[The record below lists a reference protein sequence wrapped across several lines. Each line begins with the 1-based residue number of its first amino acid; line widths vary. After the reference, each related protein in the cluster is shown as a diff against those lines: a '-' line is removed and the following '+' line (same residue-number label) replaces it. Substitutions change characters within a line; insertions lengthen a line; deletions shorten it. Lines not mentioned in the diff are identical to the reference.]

1 MDKLKQTIAAIKP
14 LDSEA
19 VQRAR
24 ERQDQLT
31 KPQGSLGVLEQLSL
45 QLAGIQGTEKPVI
58 GRKVIIVMAGDHG
71 IVAEG
76 VSAFPQEVTP
86 QMVANFAAGGAG
98 INVLAR
104 HSGCEVRVVDVGV
117 AVPIGIEGVI
127 GRKVRPGTANIAEG
141 PAMTREE
148 AAAAIEAGIEVAETE
163 IAAGADLL
171 GTGDMGI
178 GNTTPSSA
186 ILTVFSGAGT
196 ELTVGSGT
204 GIGADALAHKR
215 DVIERAIAVNQP
227 DAGDGLDVLSKVG
240 GLEIGGLAGVI
251 LGAAAGRVPVVI
263 DGFISSAAAMVAA
276 SLAPGSKNYMIASHV
291 SVEPGHKLMLDE
303 LGLKPML
310 FMDMRLGEGTGAALA
325 SSLVEAAAKV
335 ICEMA
340 TFAEAGVAES
350 EEKV

>member
-45 QLAGIQGTEKPVI
+45 QLAGIQGTEKPAI

-117 AVPIGIEGVI
+117 AVPLEIEGVI
-127 GRKVRPGTANIAEG
+127 GRKVRPGTANI
-141 PAMTREE
+141 
-148 AAAAIEAGIEVAETE
+148 
-163 IAAGADLL
+163 
-171 GTGDMGI
+171 
-178 GNTTPSSA
+178 
-186 ILTVFSGAGT
+186 
-196 ELTVGSGT
+196 
-204 GIGADALAHKR
+204 
-215 DVIERAIAVNQP
+215 
-227 DAGDGLDVLSKVG
+227 
-240 GLEIGGLAGVI
+240 
-251 LGAAAGRVPVVI
+251 
-263 DGFISSAAAMVAA
+263 
-276 SLAPGSKNYMIASHV
+276 
-291 SVEPGHKLMLDE
+291 
-303 LGLKPML
+303 
-310 FMDMRLGEGTGAALA
+310 
-325 SSLVEAAAKV
+325 
-335 ICEMA
+335 
-340 TFAEAGVAES
+340 
-350 EEKV
+350 